1 MTRIKFL
8 FSRSHILFLLAVIIG
23 MLLPQAA
30 EIASLLTYPA
40 LAIILTITLLRF
52 PRGFFHRHKPPL
64 SGAIWGNVMNYLIL
78 GNLII
83 IASIF
88 LIREEGFWYGMVL
101 VAAAPPAITI
111 IPLGNM
117 LRIDK
122 QSMFSGM
129 AGTYLGAVLIAPL
142 IGYGFLKFIP
152 LDDPMSLIL
161 AVFMLILLPLFL
173 SWLAV
178 NEDWDKLIEDH
189 KGHITDWC
197 FFIIFYALVS
207 GTRYLVIHR
216 PLDVVFM
223 FVIAAVST
231 FLLGFIINLVGNYY
245 GTAKEKIS
253 SLVFLGTMKN
263 YGLAGAIALNVFN
276 KQAALPALVFSVVM
290 FVYTIWLK
298 YKMGRDIYP
307 DQTKGESIVNM
318 FLRIATMLLDYLQ
331 KVWKKVTDTKSK

>member
-1 MTRIKFL
+1 MDRIKFI
-8 FSRSHILFLLAVIIG
+8 FSRSHILFLLAILIG

-30 EIASLLTYPA
+30 EFAAVLTLPA
-40 LAIILTITLLRF
+40 LTVILTITLLRF
-52 PRGFFHRHKPPL
+52 PPGFFQRHKPPL
-64 SGAIWGNVMNYLIL
+64 SGAVWGNVMNYLVM

-88 LIREEGFWYGMVL
+88 LIREEGFWVGMVL
-101 VAAAPPAITI
+101 VAAAPPSTTI
-111 IPLGNM
+111 IPLGNI

-129 AGTYLGAVLIAPL
+129 AGAYLGAALIVPL
-142 IGYGFLKFIP
+142 IGLGFLKFIP
-152 LDDPMSLIL
+152 LNQLGLIL
-161 AVFMLILLPLFL
+161 LIAELILLPLFL
-173 SWLAV
+173 SRLV
-178 NEDWDKLIEDH
+178 VDKDWDKLTDKY
-189 KGHITDWC
+189 KGHITDGC

-223 FVIAAVST
+223 FTIAAIST
-231 FLLGFIINLVGNYY
+231 FLLGFIINMVGKYY
-245 GTAKEKIS
+245 GVPKGKIS

-290 FVYTIWLK
+290 FIYTIWLK
-298 YKMGRDIYP
+298 YKMGNINAP
-307 DQTKGESIVNM
+307 
-318 FLRIATMLLDYLQ
+318 AA
-331 KVWKKVTDTKSK
+331 DTKNN